1 MRYSMSIAALPLTML
16 MAGSS
21 FAASFVLC
29 QAPDKEDIVIE
40 QDAEKFGE
48 HSLTCISGGGFV
60 VDMTPCAPDGGF
72 GLSAPTGS
80 ASLVGVVT
88 RWQDYGDHS
97 GGVVAYSESASSLS
111 FHAGFH
117 YPGSGYQDAW
127 SFEVSRLTGKGE
139 LAIVQEV
146 EEDGAVGWS
155 YDEYACKPASQKF

>member
-1 MRYSMSIAALPLTML
+1 MKSHVAIALSAVVVMTGP
-16 MAGSS
+16 SV
-21 FAASFVLC
+21 AASFVLC

-40 QDAEKFGE
+40 QDAETFGN

-60 VDMTPCAPDGGF
+60 VDMTACAPDGGF

-80 ASLVGVVT
+80 ANLVEVVM

-97 GGVVAYSESASSLS
+97 GGVVAYSESASVMS

-127 SFEVSRLTGKGE
+127 RFEVSRLTGKGE

-146 EEDGAVGWS
+146 EENGAVGWS
-155 YDEYACKPASQKF
+155 YEEYDCKPASQQF

>member
-1 MRYSMSIAALPLTML
+1 MKSHAAIALTALLATTEH
-16 MAGSS
+16 S

-80 ASLVGVVT
+80 ASLVDVVM

-97 GGVVAYSESASSLS
+97 GGVVGYSESSSSLS

-127 SFEVSRLTGKGE
+127 RFEVSRLTGKGE
-139 LAIVQEV
+139 LAIVQEI

-155 YDEYACKPASQKF
+155 YDEYDCKPASQQF